1 MASETRQRI
10 MEAAAASLALRGYR
24 GTGLKQVSVDS
35 GAPIGSLY
43 HFFPG
48 GKDEIAVSGLTWSAA
63 RYAKRVGTV
72 LGEREDPAEAVRFAF
87 QRAAETLEATEY
99 ADACPI
105 ATVAL
110 EVASTNE
117 PLRRVTGE
125 IFEDWLRGLDAWFA
139 GAGLPAVE
147 CRRLSTMFL
156 AALEGGFLLCRAA
169 RDPTALELLGEQV
182 ASAVESTLLRALR
195 ARPLPGKCVARDD
208 RADIST

>member
-10 MEAAAASLALRGYR
+10 VEAAAASLAVRGYR
-24 GTGLKQVSVDS
+24 GTGLKQLADDS
-35 GAPIGSLY
+35 EAPIGSLY

-48 GKDEIAVSGLTWSAA
+48 GKDDIAAAGLAWSASG
-63 RYAKRVGTV
+63 YAERVGSV
-72 LGEREDPAEAVRFAF
+72 LAETENAAEAVRHAF
-87 QRAAETLEATEY
+87 RRAAETLEATDY

-139 GAGLPAVE
+139 AAGFPADE
-147 CRRLSTMFL
+147 CRPLSTMLL

-169 RDPTALELLGEQV
+169 RDTTAMEHLGEQV
-182 ASAVESTLLRALR
+182 AAAVDSTSLRVR
-195 ARPLPGKCVARDD
+195 RPLLD
-208 RADIST
+208 

>member
-1 MASETRQRI
+1 MASETRQCI
-10 MEAAAASLALRGYR
+10 IEAAAASLAVRGYR
-24 GTGLKQVSVDS
+24 GTGLKQVAVDS

-48 GKDEIAVSGLTWSAA
+48 GKDEIAGAGLAWSAA
-63 RYAKRVGTV
+63 GYAKRVGTV
-72 LGEREDPAEAVRFAF
+72 LVEREDAADAVRHAF
-87 QRAAETLEATEY
+87 RRAAETLESSDY

-125 IFEDWLRGLDAWFA
+125 IFEDWLCGLDTWFA
-139 GAGLPAVE
+139 AAGISASE
-147 CRRLSTMFL
+147 CRPLSTMFL

-169 RDPTALELLGEQV
+169 RDTTAMEHLGDQV
-182 ASAVESTLLRALR
+182 AAAVEATLDR
-195 ARPLPGKCVARDD
+195 ARSSGA
-208 RADIST
+208 